1 MAIDRQMSMTQD
13 MTIKPT
19 FSILLS
25 ILAWDVARAHEGACA
40 TPPYGASMDAY
51 NVFVTETQLSGEAQ
65 RAGAQDLSPEVAE
78 VLTKIC
84 KMKYEAADRTELY
97 RLGFTPEDIE
107 RSSTVMLTS
116 EYLAVMKYVAFQK
129 AVHGQEA
136 PKPDA
141 PLPTTS
147 DYQAVSV
154 RDFAADGPR
163 LAAKNAKVSLTG
175 SYILQGNRGMLY
187 ADIQAIVITKY
198 RPEAGPQPNVPL
210 LTDHASRQ
218 LRQRLLTCQSDLS
231 AAQVGCTI
239 KIRGQARMCPLTD
252 AEGATHDVPCVDA
265 EEGK

>member
-1 MAIDRQMSMTQD
+1 
-13 MTIKPT
+13 
-19 FSILLS
+19 
-25 ILAWDVARAHEGACA
+25 
-40 TPPYGASMDAY
+40 
-51 NVFVTETQLSGEAQ
+51 VFVTETQLSGEAQ
-65 RAGAQDLSPEVAE
+65 RASAPKFSPEVAA

-84 KMKYEAADRTELY
+84 RMKYEAADRTELY

-116 EYLAVMKYVAFQK
+116 EYLAVMKYVALQK
-129 AVHGQEA
+129 AARGQEA

-141 PLPTTS
+141 PPPTTS
-147 DYQAVSV
+147 DYQSVSV
-154 RDFAADGPR
+154 RDFAVDGPR
-163 LAAKNAKVSLTG
+163 LAAENAKVTLTG
-175 SYILQGNRGMLY
+175 SYILQGSRGMLY

-198 RPEAGPQPNVPL
+198 RPETGPQPNVPL

-239 KIRGQARMCPLTD
+239 KIRGRARMCPLTN